1 MLLYHCDIKRNLYL
15 VFVLSSWPRASK
27 TLGISQ
33 VIRVSGIAFVNHCK
47 PLQLPVYVNE
57 VISGK
62 SLRMGWGWLPRE
74 LTTGFQLLFEL
85 EEGVAGDWSSIIN
98 DVI

>member
-1 MLLYHCDIKRNLYL
+1 MIR
-15 VFVLSSWPRASK
+15 VR
-27 TLGISQ
+27 GIS
-33 VIRVSGIAFVNHCK
+33 FVNHSK
-47 PLQLPVYVNE
+47 PLQPPVYVNE

-74 LTTGFQLLFEL
+74 LTTGFQPLFEL
-85 EEGVAGDWSSIIN
+85 EEGVAGDLSSIIS